1 MGRDAHVLEAKR
13 FERLKAED
21 VANDRSREVGNRTFL
36 EEVEVIG
43 DIREPLTGRAGYR
56 LDLVGLRSVVF
67 TIGKTICPDYRP
79 GSGGGFARD
88 GRSCFLR
95 IHAVLRRDAEDCEH
109 VAVLRLI
116 VRFPIPHL
124 FVLQNARFITL
135 LHVGNLDI
143 DWLVHIRFLPE
154 CSVSDW
160 WLRKVGQ
167 PT

>member
-1 MGRDAHVLEAKR
+1 RLHLEDEQRPAEIVQAVPFGDDARRWTLKGLQVVERDVHVLEAKR

-79 GSGGGFARD
+79 GSSGGFARD
-88 GRSCFLR
+88 GRSCFLG
-95 IHAVLRRDAEDCEH
+95 IHAVLRR
-109 VAVLRLI
+109 
-116 VRFPIPHL
+116 
-124 FVLQNARFITL
+124 
-135 LHVGNLDI
+135 
-143 DWLVHIRFLPE
+143 
-154 CSVSDW
+154 
-160 WLRKVGQ
+160 
-167 PT
+167 